1 MKLIAIY
8 HTTVSTCAMFSIEG
22 QEMYLYKS
30 GNYCQVTDKDDN
42 PLDFTE
48 DQCKDILVNLNKQ
61 KEDV

>member
-8 HTTVSTCAMFSIEG
+8 HTAISTCAMFSIED

-30 GNYCQVTDKDDN
+30 GNYYQVTDKDDN
-42 PLDFTE
+42 VLDFTE

-61 KEDV
+61 KEN